1 MADFDSSDGAEQA
14 PVDDGSTDRPRHKGG
29 PSAEELQ
36 ILLEA
41 ASRLPPDK
49 LRILL
54 KAIWAAIGH

>member
-14 PVDDGSTDRPRHKGG
+14 LVDRSSDKPADRVG
-29 PSAEELQ
+29 PSAGELE